1 MPRKEIRMRISRRTA
16 LVATLLLVVGALPL
30 RAQSAADPSGH
41 WEGAVQAPG
50 MTVAVEVDLARNA
63 RGELIGTF
71 GQPQQNLK
79 GLPLSNVSV
88 EGTSVS
94 FQVGNVPGERT
105 FRGTLGAD
113 GKSLSGDYAS
123 PVVGTVA
130 FNLVRTGDARM
141 EMRPKTAAVAKELEG
156 TWEGRLDVDGGL
168 RLVLTMTNQPDG
180 TSVAR
185 IMNVDQG
192 RLEVPVSA
200 ITQSSSQLT
209 LEIAA
214 VGGSWAGTINK
225 DGTELTGTYS
235 QGPLTMP
242 LTFKRAAGE
251 RK

>member
-1 MPRKEIRMRISRRTA
+1 MPRKEIRMLTSHRTA
-16 LVATLLLVVGALPL
+16 LAATLMLLIGALPL
-30 RAQSAADPSGH
+30 RAQNAADPSGH

-50 MTVAVEVDLARNA
+50 MTVTVEVDLARNA

-88 EGTSVS
+88 DGTSVT
-94 FQVGNVPGERT
+94 FQVGTVAGERT

-113 GKSLSGDYAS
+113 GKSLSGEYAS
-123 PVVGTVA
+123 PVVGTVP

-141 EMRPKTAAVAKELEG
+141 AARPKIAAIAKELEG
-156 TWEGRLDVDGGL
+156 IWEGRLDVDGGL
-168 RLVLTMTNQPDG
+168 RLVLTMANQPDG
-180 TSVAR
+180 TSIAS

-192 RLEVPVSA
+192 RLEVPVTA

-209 LEIAA
+209 LEIDA

-235 QGPLTMP
+235 QGPLNMP
-242 LTFKRAAGE
+242 LTFHRA
-251 RK
+251 K